1 MSMNP
6 QKILLGTTELSRM
19 DRTFDSKSL
28 PIEEIVEC
36 EDGSETQYYVDIK
49 NIFNI
54 TFKNLPAKDANTLDL
69 KAGRNSVKTKYDE
82 HTFFTLTLYDEDG
95 AIKTYTVRFIDYA
108 EEAIRPWSGDVDW
121 RYNISFSLKET

>member
-6 QKILLGTTELSRM
+6 QKILLGTVELSRVN
-19 DRTFDSKSL
+19 RTFNMQPL

-36 EDGSETQYYVDIK
+36 EDGSETQYYVGIK

-54 TFKNLPAKDANTLDL
+54 TFEKLPAKDANTLDL
-69 KAGRNSVKTKYDE
+69 KAGRNSVKAKYDE
-82 HTFFTLTLYDEDG
+82 HTFFILTLYNEDG
-95 AIKTYTVRFIDYA
+95 AVKTYTVRFASYS
-108 EEAIRPWSGDVDW
+108 EEALRPWAGDSDW